1 MDNGASSY
9 RRFLD
14 GDDTGLAEIV
24 REYSDGLTLY
34 LCGIVNDFSTAE
46 ELMEETLFK
55 LITKKPKYRSA
66 YSFKTWL
73 YTIGRHVAIDYLRRQ
88 KRADTS
94 LNELEGTAGDRFDL
108 EQNYLVEEQKIVLHQ
123 ALNRLHTEYRQVLWL
138 LYFED
143 LSHAETAAVMGKT
156 SRQMKNLVFRA
167 KNALRSELEKEGFV
181 YEELR

>member
-1 MDNGASSY
+1 M
-9 RRFLD
+9 
-14 GDDTGLAEIV
+14 
-24 REYSDGLTLY
+24 
-34 LCGIVNDFSTAE
+34 
-46 ELMEETLFK
+46 
-55 LITKKPKYRSA
+55 
-66 YSFKTWL
+66 
-73 YTIGRHVAIDYLRRQ
+73 
-88 KRADTS
+88 
-94 LNELEGTAGDRFDL
+94 NELEGTAGDRFDL